1 MVLCGQLHAL
11 RVRYLRKNLHGR
23 HWTEGRV
30 DRRGRP
36 YIQEQS
42 YLTKPEL
49 LGAHAV
55 TQTLYPPSPPCSIIS
70 RSSMFY
76 VKFCLLMLISIAG
89 DRKFGRHDLC
99 HHLMKRRPI
108 GFSKLQFITNE
119 FTMNDLGKPLKFIK
133 TKTNYK
139 IWILCLGNGKEDNRD
154 KGKEWWMLPQNFSHG
169 IWDINDKITF
179 IEDFTDYPK

>member
-23 HWTEGRV
+23 RWTEGRV

-55 TQTLYPPSPPCSIIS
+55 TQTL
-70 RSSMFY
+70 
-76 VKFCLLMLISIAG
+76 
-89 DRKFGRHDLC
+89 
-99 HHLMKRRPI
+99 
-108 GFSKLQFITNE
+108 
-119 FTMNDLGKPLKFIK
+119 
-133 TKTNYK
+133 
-139 IWILCLGNGKEDNRD
+139 
-154 KGKEWWMLPQNFSHG
+154 
-169 IWDINDKITF
+169 
-179 IEDFTDYPK
+179 